1 MGEEE
6 ESKKDPWLADPEVVE
21 AKRTLEELKEERREA
36 NAKLEFDVTKQLTKD
51 INTQERKVKSAIKK
65 AKKAFKKSGKVDSG
79 AKTEDSKEKASDD
92 GKGGVAKELAAAEK
106 KLEEL
111 KTKKQKAADD
121 ENFKLAKQLKKEQAD
136 LEKEINALKAKS
148 EL

>member
-1 MGEEE
+1 MG
-6 ESKKDPWLADPEVVE
+6 KDPWLADPEVVE
-21 AKRTLEELKEERREA
+21 AKRALEELKEERRDA

-65 AKKAFKKSGKVDSG
+65 AKKAYKKNGKVDS
-79 AKTEDSKEKASDD
+79 AKQADSKEKASDD

-106 KLEEL
+106 KLDEI
-111 KTKKQKAADD
+111 KKKKQKAADD

-148 EL
+148 

>member
-1 MGEEE
+1 MGLVEAANAERAAKDAADKAAEEKSRDEDEDRKAAIAELEKKRKEKAEAREKAEAAQKERKKKLEEE

-65 AKKAFKKSGKVDSG
+65 ANNAFKK
-79 AKTEDSKEKASDD
+79 T
-92 GKGGVAKELAAAEK
+92 
-106 KLEEL
+106 
-111 KTKKQKAADD
+111 
-121 ENFKLAKQLKKEQAD
+121 
-136 LEKEINALKAKS
+136 
-148 EL
+148 